1 MLKNFF
7 TRKNLILIAIFFLYS
22 VIFLVTGIAIDEA
35 HAILPKSNFIYKLA
49 KGINMA
55 GIELGTTG
63 LISIILDAVYIFICP
78 TLILYIRRVAKVNKI
93 DKKNPK
99 LIMAYIGT
107 VAASLLLSVGLGLLI
122 QSFSGTAKNYFGY
135 LGHTLLVSLLLFI
148 PLFGVV
154 CAILMIAFNLILIDK
169 PFKFFSKNEE
179 VVVDTDGEKD
189 VNVKENFDG
198 TDEEGENSSGV
209 AANFGEGG
217 LAAGGVGVGG
227 AGGSATA
234 VKDAIVLDD
243 REKVFP
249 GLYSIDQQY
258 DGFEVE
264 KMDSDEYSLEEIS
277 TKFRNYLASEEH
289 LYYDIQTIR
298 FFISSMST
306 SHFAIL
312 EGLSGTGKSSLPRYF
327 AKFITSEFLMT
338 PVQTTWRDRTSLLG
352 YFNDF
357 NHTYTETEFLLQL
370 YKASYNPDQIFIFV
384 LDEMNISRIEYY
396 FADFLSVLEG
406 PKDTWRLKLMQ
417 LPFGFVPP
425 ALLDDGYI
433 KIPANVY
440 FVGTANR
447 DDSTFTITDKVYDRA
462 ITIDFTNR
470 NDEFIPEVAEKQIAI
485 SASKLQSLFDEAL
498 ANPDNLL
505 TDNDFAKFLTITD
518 RIYEDFDVPF
528 GNRILNQMKTLVP
541 VYVACGGTKEEAFDF
556 LLTRKVLSKL
566 EGRFEDYVKTAL
578 KNLLE
583 LIAQVY
589 GANVFVRSEEAINR
603 LIRRL

>member
-7 TRKNLILIAIFFLYS
+7 SRKNLIAIA
-22 VIFLVTGIAIDEA
+22 VIFIYAMIFIVTGLAIDEA
-35 HAILPKSNFIYKLA
+35 HAIVPKSNIIYKFA
-49 KGINMA
+49 KSLGMV

-63 LISIILDAVYIFICP
+63 IISIILDGIYIFVG
-78 TLILYIRRVAKVNKI
+78 TALILFINRVAKVNKI
-93 DKKNPK
+93 SRKNPK
-99 LIMAYIGT
+99 LIAAYVIT
-107 VAASLLLSVGLGLLI
+107 VVASLLLSVGLGLLI
-122 QSFSGTAKNYFGY
+122 QSFSGTAGNYFGY
-135 LGHTLLVSLLLFI
+135 LGHTIVVSLVLFL
-148 PLFGVV
+148 PVFGIVT
-154 CAILMIAFNLILIDK
+154 AILMILFNLILIDK
-169 PFKFFSKNEE
+169 PFRFFNKSEE
-179 VVVDTDGEKD
+179 VVVETENEKD

-198 TDEEGENSSGV
+198 TDEDGNPISSGV
-209 AANFGEGG
+209 AANFGDTG
-217 LAAGGVGVGG
+217 LAAGGIA
-227 AGGSATA
+227 AGGGGATA

-249 GLYSIDQQY
+249 GLYTIDQQY

-264 KMDSDEYSLEEIS
+264 KMETDEYTLEEIA

-327 AKFITSEFLMT
+327 AKFITSEFLLM

-370 YKASYNPDQIFIFV
+370 YRASYNPDQIFIFV

-433 KIPANVY
+433 KIPSNVY

-470 NDEFIPEVAEKQIAI
+470 NDEFEPEYAEKNIRI
-485 SASKLQSLFDEAL
+485 SNSKLNELFDNAL
-498 ANPDNLL
+498 SNPDNLL
-505 TDNDFAKFLTITD
+505 TESDFTKFLTITD
-518 RIYEDFDVPF
+518 RIYEEFDVPF

-541 VYVACGGTKEEAFDF
+541 VYVACGGTKEEALDF
-556 LLTRKVLSKL
+556 LLTRKVLAKL
-566 EGRFEDYVKTAL
+566 DGRFEDYVKTAL

-583 LIAQVY
+583 LLAQVY
-589 GANVFVRSEEAINR
+589 GAEVFVRSEEAINR

>member
-7 TRKNLILIAIFFLYS
+7 TRKNLLIIAVLFIYSSLFL
-22 VIFLVTGIAIDEA
+22 ICGIAIDEA
-35 HAILPKSNFIYKLA
+35 HAILPRSNVLYKFA
-49 KGINMA
+49 KTINMA
-55 GIELGTTG
+55 GIELGSTG
-63 LISIILDAVYIFICP
+63 LVTIILNTVYIFLCP
-78 TLILYIRRVAKVNKI
+78 AVILYIWRVAKVNKI
-93 DKKNPK
+93 PRNNPK
-99 LIMAYIGT
+99 LILAYVLTI
-107 VAASLLLSVGLGLLI
+107 VLSFLLSVGISLLI
-122 QSFSGTAKNYFGY
+122 QSFSGDGKNYMLY
-135 LGHTLLVSLLLFI
+135 LGHTLVVSLAIFVPIFCL
-148 PLFGVV
+148 VV
-154 CAILMIAFNLILIDK
+154 AILMIVINLILIDK
-169 PFKFFSKNEE
+169 PYRFFSKHEE
-179 VVVDTDGEKD
+179 VNVEVDDEKD

-198 TDEEGENSSGV
+198 TDEDGNPISSGV
-209 AANFGEGG
+209 AANFGDAG
-217 LAAGGVGVGG
+217 LAAGGVGLGG
-227 AGGSATA
+227 GGGSTA

-249 GLYSIDQQY
+249 GLYTIDQQY

-264 KMDSDEYSLEEIS
+264 TMETDEYSLEEIT

-327 AKFITSEFLMT
+327 AKFITSEFLLM

-370 YKASYNPDQIFIFV
+370 YRASYNPDQIFIFV

-433 KIPANVY
+433 KIPSNVY

-447 DDSTFTITDKVYDRA
+447 DDSTFSITDKVYDRA

-470 NDEFIPEVAEKQIAI
+470 NDEFEPEYTEKNIRI
-485 SASKLQSLFDEAL
+485 SNSKLNQLFDDAL
-498 ANPDNLL
+498 SNSDNLL
-505 TDNDFAKFLTITD
+505 TENDFTKFLTITD
-518 RIYEDFDVPF
+518 RIYEEFDVPF

-541 VYVACGGTKEEAFDF
+541 VYVACGGTKEEALDF

-583 LIAQVY
+583 LLAQVY
-589 GANVFVRSEEAINR
+589 GADVFVRSEEAINR